1 MPLLLLEISMKSGL
15 SGYEPRFVFGE
26 YQTKR
31 LIDMPR
37 LVIQD
42 EQGAEIVLGDSR
54 FAELLQLFK
63 KHLPPPTPDE
73 YNCDGGYMG

>member
-1 MPLLLLEISMKSGL
+1 MLEVTMKSGL

-26 YQTKR
+26 YQAKR

-42 EQGAEIVLGDSR
+42 EQGAEIVLGDSC
-54 FAELLQLFK
+54 FNELLQLYK
-63 KHLPPPTPDE
+63 KHMPPPTPE
-73 YNCDGGYMG
+73 EHYCDGGYMG